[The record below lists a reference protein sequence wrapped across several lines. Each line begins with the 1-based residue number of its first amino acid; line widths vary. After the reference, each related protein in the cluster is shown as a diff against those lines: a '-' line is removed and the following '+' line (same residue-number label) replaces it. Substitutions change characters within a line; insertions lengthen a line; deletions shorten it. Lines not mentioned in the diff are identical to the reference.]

1 MLNAIPVIG
10 WLISFIL
17 SVSLAIP
24 FYFIWNHLASTY
36 FYFLPEV
43 YLNLPFWDTVG
54 LFMIIPIL
62 KFMLVPKFGG
72 SSSSS
77 STGKKDN

>member
-1 MLNAIPVIG
+1 M
-10 WLISFIL
+10 SFIL

-24 FYFIWNHLASTY
+24 FYFIWNSLAPTY

-43 YLNLPFWDTVG
+43 YKNIPFWDNVG

-62 KFMLVPKFGG
+62 KHTLIPTLVKNT
-72 SSSSS
+72 SSSN
-77 STGKKDN
+77 KE

>member
-1 MLNAIPVIG
+1 MLNAIPFVG
-10 WLISFIL
+10 WLLSFVFA
-17 SVSLAIP
+17 VSLAIP
-24 FYFIWNHLASTY
+24 FFFIWNALAPTY
-36 FYFLPEV
+36 FYFLPDV
-43 YLNLPFWDTVG
+43 YKNIPFWDTVG

-77 STGKKDN
+77 STSKD